1 MLFWRCETRDERRM
15 SIIHRSSFIVHEV
28 WRTSTRYT
36 KEEALKNTRN
46 ILLSL
51 LLLAL
56 LSGCSSRDKGQIQGA
71 DAPLGAVPALAASYS
86 VNGVDPQG
94 TEYGGN
100 LQLRPGDAP
109 GTYALQ
115 WIITGSIQEGFGLL
129 QGNQLLVRWRTT
141 DGIELGVTGLTT
153 YTITT
158 EGELYGPRT
167 IDGVEKAGEEKAFPN
182 PPD

>member
-1 MLFWRCETRDERRM
+1 MKNVRIMLTCLF
-15 SIIHRSSFIVHEV
+15 
-28 WRTSTRYT
+28 
-36 KEEALKNTRN
+36 
-46 ILLSL
+46 
-51 LLLAL
+51 LLAL
-56 LSGCSSRDKGQIQGA
+56 ISGCSDRKKGQIQGA
-71 DAPLGAVPALAASYS
+71 DAPVDAVPALAASFS

-100 LQLRPGDAP
+100 LQMQPGDTP

-141 DGIELGVTGLTT
+141 DGIDLGVTGLTT

-167 IDGVEKAGEEKAFPN
+167 IDGVDQAGQEKAFPN